1 MGNETEREAFEQLVR
16 ETCSTDEYTFKRDG
30 GAYFRM
36 TCAKTYDGL
45 PAREMASVQTLWNFY
60 QAGAAYQRAQPSG
73 IEITKLLSCVRYLT
87 GIAERGLKR
96 QIREDESVESFV
108 LGYVQSLETQPS
120 DDVAKDAA
128 RYQWLVKHSTYGID
142 YRQRPEL
149 TLSIYAPDHR
159 DGLSAA
165 IDAAMAGGE

>member
-1 MGNETEREAFEQLVR
+1 MDSETIIESSF
-16 ETCSTDEYTFKRDG
+16 EYTDG
-30 GAYFRM
+30 KMYRTIKVTM
-36 TCAKTYDGL
+36 PPCDTNDD
-45 PAREMASVQTLWNFY
+45 
-60 QAGAAYQRAQPSG
+60 AAW
-73 IEITKLLSCVRYLT
+73 
-87 GIAERGLKR
+87 AERNDLAER
-96 QIREDESVESFV
+96 IRA
-108 LGYVQSLETQPS
+108 LLQAPAPQPS

-165 IDAAMAGGE
+165 IDAAMGQGGSDE

>member
-1 MGNETEREAFEQLVR
+1 MSNDERAAFEAAMGSALIAEQGEFALSR
-16 ETCSTDEYTFKRDG
+16 AYEEGRPYTFLATKW
-30 GAYFRM
+30 AW
-36 TCAKTYDGL
+36 A
-45 PAREMASVQTLWNFY
+45 AWQ
-60 QAGAAYQRAQPSG
+60 AAYQRAQPSD
-73 IEITKLLSCVRYLT
+73 IEITKLISCVRYLT

-165 IDAAMAGGE
+165 IDAAMGQGGSDGQ